1 MLQRVVFPTVG
12 KMPLK
17 AITSPIVLSILQK
30 AAEKNWATV
39 MAEAK
44 STMFGV
50 FELATE
56 TFRVDVKPVHRWR
69 EALPKNKAQHKT
81 S

>member
-1 MLQRVVFPTVG
+1 
-12 KMPLK
+12 
-17 AITSPIVLSILQK
+17 
-30 AAEKNWATV
+30 

-50 FELATE
+50 VELATE

-69 EALPKNKAQHKT
+69 EALPKNKTQHKT